1 MKLETTLEDRP
12 GFLHALPLFDLFALV
27 TMLLLLDPMFLSRS
41 GISVEVPS
49 SQFQMQR
56 YGDSIVVTVGPGG
69 GEASLYLGR
78 QAVTLVELS
87 KQLAELQKDERM
99 SRAIVL
105 LKTDVRTTVGMER
118 KVSEMIL
125 SAGFR
130 LALVGD
136 AKSVDSQ
143 PEPTGGA
150 GE

>member
-1 MKLETTLEDRP
+1 MKLETTLEDKP

-27 TMLLLLDPMFLSRS
+27 TMLLLLGPMFLSRS

-49 SQFQMQR
+49 SRFQMQR
-56 YGDSIVVTVGPGG
+56 YEDSIVVTVGPGG

-78 QAVTLVELS
+78 KAVTLAELS
-87 KQLAELQKDERM
+87 EQLAELQKDERM

-136 AKSVDSQ
+136 AKSGDRQ